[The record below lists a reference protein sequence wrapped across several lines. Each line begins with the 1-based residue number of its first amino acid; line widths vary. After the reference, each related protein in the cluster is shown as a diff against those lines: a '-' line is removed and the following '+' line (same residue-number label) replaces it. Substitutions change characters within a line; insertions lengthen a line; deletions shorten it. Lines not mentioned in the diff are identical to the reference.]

1 MQKLKL
7 KGVAF
12 NCIPDIVGMGGESGD
27 CSGESF
33 RAAGEFSAAEK
44 NFTTIYITRIAAPL
58 VKRVWKEEVTW

>member
-12 NCIPDIVGMGGESGD
+12 NCIPDVVGMGGD
-27 CSGESF
+27 CSGELF

-44 NFTTIYITRIAAPL
+44 NFTTIYITHIAAPL